1 MKKSLLL
8 LPLALVLAGCQNNQ
22 TGSDTDI
29 PNAEPIDLGTEV
41 QSADMPSSMNNSGLS
56 IPPAPAVPTYT
67 PPAQPSY
74 TPPSYNPPQLAVQN
88 TGNTGCQVVR
98 DAANTPIYSQI
109 QKGCYTGSQY
119 TVAKGD
125 TIFLIAYLT
134 GSSVEQIAR
143 LNHLAQPYQLKL
155 GQTLQVK

>member
-8 LPLALVLAGCQNNQ
+8 LPLAFILAGCQQNQ
-22 TGSDTDI
+22 TPSDTDI

-41 QSADMPSSMNNSGLS
+41 QSADMPSTMNNSGLA
-56 IPPAPAVPTYT
+56 IPPAPAVPSYT
-67 PPAQPSY
+67 PPSQPSY
-74 TPPSYNPPQLAVQN
+74 TPPSYNPPQPAVQN
-88 TGNTGCQVVR
+88 TGNVGCQVVR
-98 DAANTPIYSQI
+98 DAANTPIYAQI
-109 QKGCYTGSQY
+109 QKGCYTNSQY

-134 GSSVEQIAR
+134 ASSVEQIAR
-143 LNHLAQPYQLKL
+143 LNNLTQPYQLKL